1 MPTLASSTHIVLG
14 DVVGTIQQEK
24 KNKQKASKLEKKK

>member
-24 KNKQKASKLEKKK
+24 KINKKHPN